1 MATLEQNIAKIRGTA
16 TKGTDVREAI
26 ASAIEQT
33 DERVDNQVQS
43 IIGVIETNSV
53 FMKTTKISGTTDDYL
68 LEITNH
74 S

>member
-33 DERVDNQVQS
+33 DDRVDSQVQS
-43 IIGVIETNSV
+43 IINVIETNAV
-53 FMKTTKISGTTDDYL
+53 FMNVSKISGTTDDYL